1 MIGNT
6 QHVSKPLCMK
16 WTFTLALLSTVLLT
30 SCMKSNLQVI
40 DEREWLSQE
49 RAVVVYAD
57 PYCDYFVVQTY
68 NGYSIVENWSFT
80 TYNGEVL
87 YGDFS
92 NWGTRTIYN
101 RSRGALM
108 RVDIKDSWLSYY
120 NAMDGLA
127 YYCR

>member
-1 MIGNT
+1 
-6 QHVSKPLCMK
+6 MK
-16 WTFTLALLSTVLLT
+16 SIFTLVLLSTVLLS
-30 SCMKSNLQVI
+30 SCIKTNLQVI

-49 RAVVVYAD
+49 RGVVVYSD
-57 PYCDYFVVQTY
+57 SYCDYFVVETY
-68 NGYSIVENWSFT
+68 NGYSIVENWSFRP
-80 TYNGEVL
+80 YNGDVL

-108 RVDIKDSWLSYY
+108 RVNIKDSWLSYY
-120 NAMDGLA
+120 TAMDGLG